1 MICITCGAR
10 NEHSSGSCPILRHCW
25 NCKAKGH
32 LAKDCPR
39 LGNMSLQQLNR
50 EDCERC
56 GSWKHHGTNCPSLW
70 RIYTYLTAADRE
82 AVLVDR
88 ESKRDL
94 AFDNGGEGYIAHDH
108 WCYNCG
114 ESGHLGDDCKEASH
128 NHDQPNEYSAFG
140 SFNKLSGPFASSS
153 YVVPKFERPPRE
165 WEKGDRF
172 DDGYGFSADN
182 NVGKRGRENAKA
194 KAREAHRIAEEGN
207 DEIDWF
213 DMNRAGSTKESA
225 KAKHFSLPPKP
236 PPPTVRFGARDSS
249 SFSKPPLDSGNHA
262 RHPSQPSLRD
272 RIDMDDR
279 QPTEYSHRYRDRRE
293 MSRRDRRREESES
306 RRRDRAYYSSRDD
319 EPRRHH
325 GSRWRGGYDR

>member
-1 MICITCGAR
+1 MVHIASDMKFQANRSDIKQD
-10 NEHSSGSCPILRHCW
+10 IVV
-25 NCKAKGH
+25 
-32 LAKDCPR
+32 
-39 LGNMSLQQLNR
+39 LQTGVNQ
-50 EDCERC
+50 D
-56 GSWKHHGTNCPSLW
+56 
-70 RIYTYLTAADRE
+70 Y
-82 AVLVDR
+82 
-88 ESKRDL
+88 
-94 AFDNGGEGYIAHDH
+94 
-108 WCYNCG
+108 
-114 ESGHLGDDCKEASH
+114 KEASH

-140 SFNKLSGPFASSS
+140 SFNKLSGPFTSSS

-172 DDGYGFSADN
+172 DDGYGLSADN

-236 PPPTVRFGARDSS
+236 PPPTVRFGARDSG

-262 RHPSQPSLRD
+262 RHPSQPSLD

-279 QPTEYSHRYRDRRE
+279 RSTEYSHRHRDRRE